1 MRPDAIESWVYGFAG
16 GRKCASL
23 VKVDAATD
31 LSRLRVP
38 QLKAALAARGGRCAE
53 CVEKGD
59 YVRALRDLIVAGGSK
74 AEL

>member
-1 MRPDAIESWVYGFAG
+1 MPVMPGG
-16 GRKCASL
+16 GRAL
-23 VKVDAATD
+23 AQEAAATPD
-31 LSRLRVP
+31 P
-38 QLKAALAARGGRCAE
+38 IKAALAARGGRCAE